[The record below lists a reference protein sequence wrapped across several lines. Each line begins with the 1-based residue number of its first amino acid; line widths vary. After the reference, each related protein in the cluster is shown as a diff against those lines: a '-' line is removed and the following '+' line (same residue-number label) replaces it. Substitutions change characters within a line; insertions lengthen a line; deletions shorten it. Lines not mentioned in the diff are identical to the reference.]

1 MCAKR
6 RRGEDPLSS
15 GAWAF
20 EHGIACDGGLQRAS
34 LFHHILSLAGRQ
46 EPNTFMHP
54 TGKGSITMDIGKQAR
69 ALARSA
75 LATALAATLAL
86 TMLPSEAIAD
96 TSGFEGGGSL

>member
-1 MCAKR
+1 
-6 RRGEDPLSS
+6 
-15 GAWAF
+15 
-20 EHGIACDGGLQRAS
+20 
-34 LFHHILSLAGRQ
+34 
-46 EPNTFMHP
+46 
-54 TGKGSITMDIGKQAR
+54 MDIGKQAR